1 VNTPETNQDGYLQAK
16 QFVAT
21 NCGIGT
27 HVMVNEDDGQMAG
40 IYGRMIGLVFC
51 ERLDSSLNKAIL
63 TSGNA
68 EVLA

>member
-1 VNTPETNQDGYLQAK
+1 
-16 QFVAT
+16 
-21 NCGIGT
+21 
-27 HVMVNEDDGQMAG
+27 MVNEDDGQMAG

-51 ERLDSSLNKAIL
+51 GRLDSSLNKAIL